1 MSSDY
6 MIYNCKLGKE
16 VSKSSH
22 FLYKGDAKSLLK
34 VMEKNSVKLLVTSP
48 PYNIGKEYEKK
59 INFEDYLDEQIEI
72 IDELIDVVKDDGS
85 ICWQVGNYIK
95 PKGEIIPLDIPFY
108 NIFINKGLKL
118 RNRII
123 WHYGHGL
130 HASKRLSGRYET
142 ILWFTKTDNYTF
154 NLDDIRIPQKY
165 PGKRYPKGHKRAG
178 EVSGNPKGKNPG
190 DIWDIPNVK
199 ANHVEKTSHPAQFP
213 TALVRRLIRALT
225 DKGDFVF
232 DPYLG
237 SGTTLLAS
245 AIEGRIGIGSE
256 LKKEYYPIIK
266 KRMKDLSE
274 GKENYRDDI
283 ETKIPDLNSKVAQVP
298 EEFK

>member
-1 MSSDY
+1 MSLEN

-34 VMEKNSVKLLVTSP
+34 VIEKNSVKLLVTSP

-245 AIEGRIGIGSE
+245 AIEGRIGIGAE
-256 LKKEYYPIIK
+256 VKKEYYPIIK

-283 ETKIPDLNSKVAQVP
+283 ETKVPDLNSKVAQVP

>member
-1 MSSDY
+1 MK
-6 MIYNCKLGKE
+6 YNCTLGDKI
-16 VSKSSH
+16 SKSSH
-22 FLYKGDAKSLLK
+22 FLHKGDVKNLLK
-34 VMEKNSVKLLVTSP
+34 DMKKDSVKLLITSP

-59 INFEDYLDEQIEI
+59 INFEDYLDQQIEV
-72 IDELIDVVKDDGS
+72 IDELIDVVRDDGS

-95 PKGEIIPLDIPFY
+95 SKGEIIPLDIPFY

-118 RNRII
+118 RNRIV

-130 HASKRLSGRYET
+130 HANKRLSGRYET
-142 ILWFTKTDNYTF
+142 ILWFTKSDDYTF

-199 ANHVEKTSHPAQFP
+199 ANHVEKTEHPAQFP
-213 TALVRRLIRALT
+213 TALVRRLIRGLT
-225 DKGDFVF
+225 DKGDWVF

-237 SGTTLLAS
+237 AGTTLLAS
-245 AIEGRIGIGSE
+245 ALEGRIGIGAE
-256 LKKEYYPIIK
+256 IKKDYYPIIQ
-266 KRMKDLSE
+266 KRMKDLSQ
-274 GKENYRDDI
+274 GKVNFREDV
-283 ETKIPDLNSKVAQVP
+283 ETIMPDLNTKVAQIP
-298 EEFK
+298 NEFKK